1 MACPYGQSAKES
13 GVFDWFTWSV
23 WAIGFVIMIIWI
35 VVPVREFV
43 QMLRRLKEKEKEGS
57 GR

>member
-1 MACPYGQSAKES
+1 MACPYGRSTMEA

-23 WAIGFVIMIIWI
+23 WLIGFVIMIIWI

-43 QMLRRLKEKEKEGS
+43 QMLRRLKEKERADSE
-57 GR
+57 R